1 VLDVGAGGVMHNYDL
16 SGARVGGP
24 LAEWAAG
31 FSAYLTGRG
40 YAASTVRQHL
50 GLMADLSAWLGE
62 RRLWV
67 GQLSPAMLD
76 GFVLVM
82 RGRRTHLLSALAL
95 APLLGYLAKRGGV
108 LPEFPPDRPV
118 DARAVLLR
126 EYQGYLRAERNLGE
140 ATIRNYLLYA
150 AGFLAGVDDPVE
162 AGLASLC
169 GAQVLGIVSVQ
180 LRRHPPR
187 SASAVMNADRA
198 LLRFLYLTGR
208 IPRPLAQ
215 VVPAAARRPSRLPES
230 LDASM
235 VAALLDSCDRSTEM
249 GRRDYAV
256 LMLLRRYGPRG
267 IEVSRL
273 ELADVR
279 WRAGEIVIH
288 GKGGRTDVL
297 PLMHDAGQAVAEYL
311 LLRRSAPRGVRAV
324 FLTGYAPTRPL
335 HRQSVYGI
343 AARACARAGVVAV
356 GPRAFRHAL
365 GCDLLAA
372 GASLVEIR
380 DVLRHRN
387 ITTTALYARA
397 DLAALTILV
406 RPWPISQRQETS

>member
-1 VLDVGAGGVMHNYDL
+1 MHNYDL
-16 SGARVGGP
+16 SGSGVGGP

-31 FSAYLTGRG
+31 FSGFLTGQG
-40 YAASTVRQHL
+40 YAGSTVRQHL

-62 RRLWV
+62 RGLGV
-67 GQLSPAMLD
+67 GQLSPATVEE
-76 GFVLVM
+76 FVPVM
-82 RGRRTHLLSALAL
+82 RHRRTHLVSALAL
-95 APLLGYLAKRGGV
+95 APLLGYLAERGV
-108 LPEFPPDRPV
+108 LPEFPSDRRPA
-118 DARAVLLR
+118 DARAGLLR
-126 EYQGYLRAERNLGE
+126 EYREYLRAERSLGE
-140 ATIRNYLLYA
+140 ATIGNYLLYT
-150 AGFLAGVDDPVE
+150 AGFLAGLGDLLE
-162 AGLASLC
+162 AGLASLT
-169 GAQVLGIVSVQ
+169 GAQVLGIVSAQ

-187 SASAVMNADRA
+187 SAGAVMNADRA

-215 VVPAAARRPSRLPES
+215 VVPAVARRPSRLPAP

-235 VAALLDSCDRSTEM
+235 VAALLDSCDRSTEV

-311 LLRRSAPRGVRAV
+311 LLRRSAPPGVRAL
-324 FLTGYAPTRPL
+324 FLTEYAPTRPL

-343 AARACARAGVVAV
+343 AERACARAGIVPV

-372 GASLVEIR
+372 RASLVEIR

-397 DLAALTILV
+397 DLTAMAVLV
-406 RPWPISQRQETS
+406 RPWPTSPRQEAS